1 MKRILIPVVCAC
13 ILIACT
19 PSEDVENEEQRVENE
34 TELVENE
41 TELVETLTAS
51 KDDIRFVVGWLNE
64 TAILFVDHKDEED
77 RLLSFDL
84 KTGDIHTLFTSTAT
98 ISEVQVHPTAS
109 QLLVKTADDS
119 TEAIIHILDH
129 AGTLLN
135 EVLVESSE
143 LEIQWN
149 DTDASQL
156 LITAFSDDWSYE
168 IMRYDANDDTLVAV
182 ELSDPFPRWLGAE
195 ELVYMEDIDVVKQS
209 LFTGEK
215 TTLANNANQF
225 HSAADQVLIE
235 SFEGEQIRYAVLNT
249 TGEEK
254 YSWFVEDHSF
264 VMEQAVFSGEDTLM
278 MTVTDQTEMRPTSFL
293 VKIQDGQEVMRQ
305 KLPEGGSLD
314 CKGDKCLIGYS
325 LDTWINIETGE
336 TVKWLDMEPLE

>member
-19 PSEDVENEEQRVENE
+19 PSEEVENEEQRVENE
-34 TELVENE
+34 TEP
-41 TELVETLTAS
+41 VETLTAS
-51 KDDIRFVVGWLNE
+51 KEDIRFVAGWLNE
-64 TAILFVDHKDEED
+64 TAILFVDHKDDED

-98 ISEVQVHPTAS
+98 ISEVQVHPSAS

-135 EVLVESSE
+135 EVSIESSE

-149 DTDASQL
+149 DIDASQL

-182 ELSDPFPRWLGAE
+182 MLPDPFSSWLGAE
-195 ELVYMEDIDVVKQS
+195 ELVYMEDLDVVKQLLS
-209 LFTGEK
+209 TGEK

-225 HSAADQVLIE
+225 HSATDQVLIE
-235 SFEGEQIRYAVLNT
+235 SFEGERIRYTVLNAI
-249 TGEEK
+249 GEEK

-264 VMEQAVFSGEDTLM
+264 VMEQAVFLDENTLM
-278 MTVTDQTEMRPTSFL
+278 MTITDQTEMKPTSFL
-293 VKIQDGQEVMRQ
+293 VKIQDGEEVKRQ

-336 TVKWLDMEPLE
+336 RVKWLEIEPLE